1 MTTDRAAKLIIILGF
16 NGTGKTTLVKKLV
29 KNEMNKP
36 TGRGLIVTPDDIEWN
51 FLPDVNQRLNHHI
64 KDYVKF
70 RKIIYQPGALNWIA
84 AYFRNGLLIFDDCRA
99 YLGATTDQELHNL
112 LIRRR
117 QKSIDIIAVGHG
129 FSEVPPKFF
138 TFASEII
145 LFKTMDAIK
154 RRQNVIRNYTEMEA
168 AQIRVNEAAQTN
180 PYYFEVIPQIWTSKP
195 KPTNPKHLQK
205 HN

>member
-1 MTTDRAAKLIIILGF
+1 MEKQRAAKLIIILGF
-16 NGTGKTTLVKKLV
+16 NGTGKTTLVKDIV
-29 KNEMNKP
+29 KNEMQKP

-51 FLPDVNQRLNHHI
+51 TIPDVNERLNHHI
-64 KDYVKF
+64 KESVKF
-70 RKIIYQPGALNWIA
+70 RKIIYQPGALDWIA
-84 AYFRNGLLIFDDCRA
+84 KYFRNGLLIFDDCRA

-145 LFKTMDAIK
+145 LFKTMDSIQ
-154 RRQNVIRNYTEMEA
+154 RRKNVIRNYDEMAA
-168 AQIRVNEAAQTN
+168 AQIRVNQAAQTN
-180 PYYFEVIPQIWTSKP
+180 PYYKEVIPQI
-195 KPTNPKHLQK
+195 
-205 HN
+205 